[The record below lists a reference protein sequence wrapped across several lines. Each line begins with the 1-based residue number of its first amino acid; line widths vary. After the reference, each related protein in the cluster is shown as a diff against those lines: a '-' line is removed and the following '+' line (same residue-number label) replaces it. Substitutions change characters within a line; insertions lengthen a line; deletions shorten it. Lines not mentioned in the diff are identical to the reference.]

1 MAELVAPAEVA
12 PPADAVVLDVRA
24 FAGGVRV
31 FAEGVYRAVVVSAF
45 DPAEVEPLPE
55 EVEAPAPLVPEAA
68 LDWM

>member
-1 MAELVAPAEVA
+1 M
-12 PPADAVVLDVRA
+12 
-24 FAGGVRV
+24 RV